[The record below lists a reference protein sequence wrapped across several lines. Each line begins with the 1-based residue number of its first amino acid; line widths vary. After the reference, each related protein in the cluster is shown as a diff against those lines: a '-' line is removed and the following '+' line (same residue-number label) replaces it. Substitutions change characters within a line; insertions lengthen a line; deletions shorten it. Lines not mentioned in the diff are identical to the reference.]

1 MRVSDV
7 EAAFLLIPLHPDLWP
22 FFMHKFKASVGDTV
36 ERLCM
41 NVFGDFGARGMP
53 GTFHL
58 LFTRVICGM
67 ARSQKVLTM
76 PLITY
81 VDDCSLIGDDRA
93 LVDAEMEAFHR
104 FCATVCGVYFKV
116 AKDRVAAELQ
126 LVIGFWWDS
135 NTLTRT
141 LEERKVLSYLATLA
155 DYAARP
161 TLNLKEMQQV
171 AGRMGRCVATFPPGA
186 RCLLCA
192 VFALMVGLRLPWHRR
207 RVSKAARDAFKYTR
221 MLLLMVQGRGYYS
234 YNNFPVAPG
243 VRSDASRSREYTGGG
258 FLSQC
263 GRALYWRYG
272 PHAAR
277 KPIDY
282 LEGDTGVKMA
292 EEMAEQWAGH
302 LVPWEC
308 DNMVFE
314 RSAAKGRSR
323 VERLNQLVT
332 DLFVLQLKGNYVLW
346 PKWLSTHDN
355 VDADNLS
362 RGKIA
367 EFWATVYTNGFL
379 PSGVKVRML
388 DGADHVRTLPEKPVS
403 YTHLTLPTILLV

>member
-1 MRVSDV
+1 M
-7 EAAFLLIPLHPDLWP
+7 
-22 FFMHKFKASVGDTV
+22 
-36 ERLCM
+36 
-41 NVFGDFGARGMP
+41 
-53 GTFHL
+53 
-58 LFTRVICGM
+58 
-67 ARSQKVLTM
+67 
-76 PLITY
+76 
-81 VDDCSLIGDDRA
+81 
-93 LVDAEMEAFHR
+93 
-104 FCATVCGVYFKV
+104 
-116 AKDRVAAELQ
+116 AAELQ

-292 EEMAEQWAGH
+292 EEMAEPWAGH

-308 DNMVFE
+308 DNMF
-314 RSAAKGRSR
+314 
-323 VERLNQLVT
+323 
-332 DLFVLQLKGNYVLW
+332 F
-346 PKWLSTHDN
+346 
-355 VDADNLS
+355 DA
-362 RGKIA
+362 
-367 EFWATVYTNGFL
+367 T
-379 PSGVKVRML
+379 
-388 DGADHVRTLPEKPVS
+388 
-403 YTHLTLPTILLV
+403 

>member
-1 MRVSDV
+1 
-7 EAAFLLIPLHPDLWP
+7 
-22 FFMHKFKASVGDTV
+22 
-36 ERLCM
+36 
-41 NVFGDFGARGMP
+41 
-53 GTFHL
+53 
-58 LFTRVICGM
+58 M

-76 PLITY
+76 PMITY

-292 EEMAEQWAGH
+292 EEMA
-302 LVPWEC
+302 
-308 DNMVFE
+308 
-314 RSAAKGRSR
+314 
-323 VERLNQLVT
+323 
-332 DLFVLQLKGNYVLW
+332 
-346 PKWLSTHDN
+346 
-355 VDADNLS
+355 
-362 RGKIA
+362 
-367 EFWATVYTNGFL
+367 
-379 PSGVKVRML
+379 
-388 DGADHVRTLPEKPVS
+388 
-403 YTHLTLPTILLV
+403 